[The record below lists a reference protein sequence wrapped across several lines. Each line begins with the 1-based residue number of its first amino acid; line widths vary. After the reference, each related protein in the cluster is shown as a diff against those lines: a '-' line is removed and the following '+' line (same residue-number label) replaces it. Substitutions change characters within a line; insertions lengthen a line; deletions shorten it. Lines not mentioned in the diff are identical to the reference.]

1 MSLIIIGGR
10 EAVIR
15 EERRGRK
22 GERERARASEQVR
35 ERHTE
40 SRGC

>member
-22 GERERARASEQVR
+22 GKRESES
-35 ERHTE
+35 E
-40 SRGC
+40 